1 MKKTPDLESV
11 RQEWPASGLNPDSD
25 LASWRSGWQVY
36 EAYDDYQSMMRSGA
50 LMCQAL
56 RHHLYGD
63 GILAGSDLPETVYRV
78 LFASLTA
85 PPDRKTL
92 SEQARTQI
100 RLALTVMKKH
110 RWQPASMGG
119 SSAMDSPIF
128 EGGNYALLSAAIAPA
143 ETPWEGDLDAFFTA
157 HPIDI
162 PASGGEP
169 DATKQLLSP
178 SEVSAFADH
187 VQTVIAEADAGDAAS
202 QAYRQG
208 LAASLSGDKETALR
222 HYEEA
227 AQLGSL
233 DAMFEAGCV
242 NEQLGRVPAS
252 LFWWEKAARNGQ
264 AKSAWNLA
272 CSVLNQG
279 DLPRARDWYQTAA
292 ELGDPRGF
300 AALTELADRAG
311 DAQAEMYWSQVG
323 AEAGQPFCLMRY
335 GQLMI
340 QANPEDRATLLR
352 ALPLEERAAEMGEP
366 GAMLLAGVVNADLG
380 RMPEARRWLEQADR
394 AGHPRARRLIDWYKL

>member
-1 MKKTPDLESV
+1 
-11 RQEWPASGLNPDSD
+11 
-25 LASWRSGWQVY
+25 VY
-36 EAYDDYQSMMRSGA
+36 EAYDDYQSMMRAGA

-56 RHHLYGD
+56 RHDLYGH

-119 SSAMDSPIF
+119 SSAMDSPFF
-128 EGGNYALLSAAIAPA
+128 EGGNYTLLSAAIAPA
-143 ETPWEGDLDAFFTA
+143 ETPWAGDLDAFFTTNL
-157 HPIDI
+157 INI
-162 PASGGEP
+162 PAPAGGPGPAGGPASAGGP
-169 DATKQLLSP
+169 DAPRQLLSP
-178 SEVSAFADH
+178 SEVKALTDH
-187 VQTVIAEADAGDAAS
+187 IQTVIAAADAGDAAS
-202 QAYRQG
+202 QAYRRG
-208 LAASLSGDKETALR
+208 LAASFDGDKETALR

-227 AQLGSL
+227 AQLGHL
-233 DAMFEAGCV
+233 DAMFDAGCA
-242 NEQLGRVPAS
+242 NEQLGRVSAS
-252 LFWWEKAARNGQ
+252 IFWWEKAARHGQ

-272 CSVLNQG
+272 CAVLEQG
-279 DLPRARDWYQTAA
+279 DLPRARDWFSAAA
-292 ELGDPRGF
+292 ELGDHRGF

-335 GQLMI
+335 GQLLI

-380 RMPEARRWLEQADR
+380 RVPEARRWLEQADR
-394 AGHPRARRLIDWYKL
+394 AGHPRARRLIERYKL